1 MPRRG
6 REGRRRHIG
15 GGPGVGP
22 GGRVRRSRSTSITL
36 VVVVARILGRVER
49 DWPRRAEFVGTRA
62 GGETAESHI
71 VATASPK
78 LYMYPEAAEPSA
90 YSQPIVV
97 FVRRSAN
104 FAHRVLARS
113 SSLFAVGRREGRV
126 VLQKRYFRST
136 TPSGAKSR
144 RLELRARRFTGIAA
158 CRGALREPSC
168 RAPGLRRAHASA
180 TSFVGRRAGF
190 RLTKRPTSEIGLGNA
205 AVDLPVRIPVS
216 YCN

>member
-1 MPRRG
+1 MRN
-6 REGRRRHIG
+6 HIWRW
-15 GGPGVGP
+15 GPHP
-22 GGRVRRSRSTSITL
+22 GNSM
-36 VVVVARILGRVER
+36 
-49 DWPRRAEFVGTRA
+49 
-62 GGETAESHI
+62 

-78 LYMYPEAAEPSA
+78 LWMYPEPAEPSA

-97 FVRRSAN
+97 FVGRSAK

-136 TPSGAKSR
+136 TPSGAASR
-144 RLELRARRFTGIAA
+144 RLELRPRRFAGIAA
-158 CRGALREPSC
+158 FESRLAERRGASA
-168 RAPGLRRAHASA
+168 RAASP

-216 YCN
+216 YCNSFVPSSVYAA